1 MSRLSLR
8 LRLTLVF
15 ALAMAVVLV
24 GVGAFLYV
32 RLGDSLLEQVDE
44 SLAAQADT
52 LAAAVQSGEVEETL
66 EGGEEEFAQVLTPDG
81 DVLAA
86 TPGFEAPLLLPGQ
99 RAAAAAD
106 GGLLTE
112 TDVSPPGEDESEP
125 ARLLVLSVEQGLI
138 VAGASLEDRA
148 DALNGL
154 LAELFVGGPLALLLA
169 SGAGY
174 LLAAATLRPVEAMR
188 RRAAEISTETSGQRL
203 PLPYSRDEVHRL
215 GATLNAML
223 DRLQAGLRRERR
235 FVADASHELRTP
247 LALLQTE
254 LELALRRP
262 RTREELEGAFRSA
275 SEEVDR
281 LARLATDL
289 LLLSST
295 EEGRLPLSA
304 SLFEVRELLHG
315 VARRFAARAAAAGRT
330 VELGPAAEGE
340 MEGDRLRLE
349 QALGNLVD
357 NALRHGSGQV
367 RLDAASE
374 NDRVV
379 LRVSDEGEGF
389 PPAFLAHAFERFSR
403 VDAGRTHHGAGL
415 GLAIVDAVA
424 RAHGGEALARNRPDG
439 GAEVT
444 IAVPSAGVRR

>member
-15 ALAMAVVLV
+15 ALAMAVVLA

-32 RLGDSLLEQVDE
+32 RLGDSLLEQLDE
-44 SLAAQADT
+44 SLAARADT
-52 LAAAVQSGEVEETL
+52 LAAAVRNGEAEQTL
-66 EGGEEEFAQVLTPDG
+66 EGGEDEFAQVLAPDG
-81 DVLAA
+81 DVVAA
-86 TPGFEAPLLLPGQ
+86 TPGFETPLLVPRQ
-99 RAAAAAD
+99 RAAVA
-106 GGLLTE
+106 GGGMLTE
-112 TDVSPPGEDESEP
+112 TEISPPGEDESET
-125 ARLLVLSVEQGLI
+125 ARLLARPVEQRLI
-138 VAGASLEDRA
+138 VVGASLEDRA
-148 DALNGL
+148 DALEGL
-154 LAELFVGGPLALLLA
+154 LAQLLLGGPLALLLA
-169 SGAGY
+169 SAAGY
-174 LLAAATLRPVEAMR
+174 LLAGAALRPVDAMR
-188 RRAAEISTETSGQRL
+188 RRAAKISAETPGERL
-203 PLPYSRDEVHRL
+203 PLPQAYDEIHRL
-215 GATLNAML
+215 GETLNAML
-223 DRLQAGLRRERR
+223 DRLEAGVRRERR

-262 RTREELEGAFRSA
+262 RTREELEGALRSA

-281 LARLATDL
+281 LARLAEDL
-289 LLLSST
+289 LLLTST
-295 EEGRLPLSA
+295 DEGRLPLRPSRFA
-304 SLFEVRELLHG
+304 ARELLDG

-330 VELGPAAEGE
+330 IEVGQAAEGE

-349 QALGNLVD
+349 QALGNLID

-374 NDRVV
+374 NVRVV

-403 VDAGRTHHGAGL
+403 VDAARTTRGAGL

-424 RAHGGEALARNRPDG
+424 RAHGGEALARNRPAG

-444 IAVPSAGVRR
+444 VAVPSAGVRR

>member
-15 ALAMAVVLV
+15 ALAMAVVLA

-44 SLAAQADT
+44 SLAARADT
-52 LAAAVQSGEVEETL
+52 LAAAVRGGEAEQTL
-66 EGGEEEFAQVLTPDG
+66 EGSEEEFAQVLTPDG
-81 DVLAA
+81 DVIAA

-99 RAAAAAD
+99 RAAAAD
-106 GGLLTE
+106 GGLVTE

-125 ARLLVLSVEQGLI
+125 ARLLVLPVEQGLI

-148 DALNGL
+148 DALDGL
-154 LAELFVGGPLALLLA
+154 LAQLLVGGPLALLLA

-174 LLAAATLRPVEAMR
+174 LLAGAALRPVEAMR
-188 RRAAEISTETSGQRL
+188 HRAAEVSAETSAERL
-203 PLPYSRDEVHRL
+203 PLPEARDEIHRL

-223 DRLQAGLRRERR
+223 DRLDAGLRRERR
-235 FVADASHELRTP
+235 FVAQASHELRTP
-247 LALLQTE
+247 LALLRTE
-254 LELALRRP
+254 LDLALRRP
-262 RTREELEGAFRSA
+262 RKRDELESALRSA

-281 LARLATDL
+281 LARLAEDL
-289 LLLSST
+289 LLLAST
-295 EEGRLPLSA
+295 EEGRLPLRPSR
-304 SLFEVRELLHG
+304 FELRELLHG

-330 VELGPAAEGE
+330 IELGPAAEGE

-357 NALRHGSGQV
+357 NALSHGGGQV
-367 RLDAASE
+367 RLDATSE
-374 NDRVV
+374 NSRVV

-389 PPAFLAHAFERFSR
+389 PPAFLARAFERFSR
-403 VDAGRTHHGAGL
+403 ADAARTRHGAGL

-424 RAHGGEALARNRPDG
+424 RAHGGEALACNRADG
-439 GAEVT
+439 GAEVA
-444 IAVPSAGVRR
+444 IAVPSARVRR